1 MPLSDNL
8 RGAVLMVG
16 AMAAFTINDVCMKAL
31 SDELPLFQALFL
43 RGMATSAM
51 LFVLARAL
59 GGLRLRLPAR
69 DVKIVLLRNVTEVGS
84 AYFFVTAI
92 FNMPIANATA
102 IMQVMPLSITLAGA
116 LFLGEAVG
124 WRRLLAILVGFGGVL
139 LIVRPGGEGF
149 NHYSVYAL
157 AAVILVTVRDLLS
170 RRLSAEVPNMTVAL
184 FNAVAVMVFF
194 GIGSI
199 FTDWA
204 PLSGKAAAQ
213 LGMASVLIIGGYIF
227 SVSAMRVGE
236 VAVVAPFRYTA
247 LLWALVL
254 GFVVFGDWPGVLT
267 LTGAGIVVAT
277 GVYTFYRE
285 RSLSAAA
292 AAAKSAPAVQGVRR
306 RE

>member
-16 AMAAFTINDVCMKAL
+16 AMAAFTVNDVCMKAL

-43 RGMATSAM
+43 RGMVTSVM
-51 LFVLARAL
+51 LFVLAWAL

-69 DVKIVLLRNVTEVGS
+69 DVKIVLMRNVTEVGS
-84 AYFFVTAI
+84 AYFFLTAI

-124 WRRLLAILVGFGGVL
+124 WRRLVAILVGFCGVL

-157 AAVILVTVRDLLS
+157 VAVVMVTVRDLLS
-170 RRLSAEVPNMTVAL
+170 RRLSAEVPNLTVAL

-199 FTDWA
+199 FIEWA
-204 PLSGKAAAQ
+204 PMSGKATAQ
-213 LGMASVLIIGGYIF
+213 LGMASFLVIGGYVF

-254 GFVVFGDWPGVLT
+254 GFVVFGDWPGLLT

-285 RSLSAAA
+285 RRLAAQSAAP
-292 AAAKSAPAVQGVRR
+292 SAPARQGVRQ